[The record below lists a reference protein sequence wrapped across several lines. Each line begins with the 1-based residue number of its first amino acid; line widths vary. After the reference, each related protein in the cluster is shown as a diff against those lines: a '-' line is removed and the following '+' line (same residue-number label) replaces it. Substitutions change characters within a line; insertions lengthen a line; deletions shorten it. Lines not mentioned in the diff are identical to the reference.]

1 MQRKFHDENGSVT
14 KADSGL
20 WILNF
25 DYIGNS
31 LFYDNEF
38 IKNSKLKECDGP
50 NCGLPY
56 LIPVGHMLDPRYF
69 RKVYC
74 KPSVYI

>member
-1 MQRKFHDENGSVT
+1 MQRIFRDKDGHIT
-14 KADSGL
+14 KTDSGL

-25 DYIGNS
+25 DYLGNS

-38 IKNSKLKECDGP
+38 IKNSHLKECDGP

-56 LIPVGHMLDPRYF
+56 LIPVGHMIDP
-69 RKVYC
+69 K
-74 KPSVYI
+74 